1 MVEAMEWVVWVK
13 IGCYRLRMDEVFDW
27 IKEDIDWI
35 IEIVGWIRRLW
46 IARIGWMGIECRS

>member
-1 MVEAMEWVVWVK
+1 
-13 IGCYRLRMDEVFDW
+13 MDEVLDW

-46 IARIGWMGIECRS
+46 IGWMGIECRS

>member
-1 MVEAMEWVVWVK
+1 
-13 IGCYRLRMDEVFDW
+13 MDEVLDW